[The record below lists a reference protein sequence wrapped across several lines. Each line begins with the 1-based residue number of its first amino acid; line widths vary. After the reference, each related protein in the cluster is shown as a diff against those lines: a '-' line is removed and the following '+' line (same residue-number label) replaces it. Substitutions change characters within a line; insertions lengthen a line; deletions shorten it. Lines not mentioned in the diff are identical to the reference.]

1 MSKRKDVAATTTPAI
16 TQDDSSDSDVDM
28 LNVDFEWFDPA
39 SIDFHG
45 LKLLLR
51 QLLDADSD
59 LFDLSALADLIISQP
74 TLGSTVKVS
83 DDDTTDTKD
92 TDPYA
97 FLTILNLHA
106 HREKE
111 VVQQLTQYL
120 VQKCS
125 KISTLAGLPGL
136 LQKDGAQVGLVLTER
151 LINMPTE
158 IVPPMYAMLLE
169 EIEWAV
175 KDNEPYNFTHYL
187 IISKVYTEI
196 ASRLDV
202 ETEEPAQKKSKKS
215 KTASGGMLPETFF
228 FHPEDEVLQEHAL
241 GFGHYEYTKPWAEG
255 ASDAKRAF
263 QEAGIRPLGSM
274 VLVEAAKFQKAV
286 DAVKAYVG

>member
-1 MSKRKDVAATTTPAI
+1 MSKRKDPTTNTPTTTN
-16 TQDDSSDSDVDM
+16 QDDSDSSSDVDM

-59 LFDLSALADLIISQP
+59 LFDLSSLADLIISQP

-83 DDDTTDTKD
+83 DDASTDTKD

-97 FLTILNLHA
+97 FLSILNLHA
-106 HREKE
+106 HSNKE
-111 VVQQLTQYL
+111 VIQQLTRYL
-120 VQKCS
+120 VQKCG
-125 KISTLAGLPGL
+125 KIGSLSALPAL
-136 LQKDGAQVGLVLTER
+136 LQPDAQAQIGLVLTER

-169 EIEWAV
+169 EIDWAV

-202 ETEEPAQKKSKKS
+202 ETDEPAQKRAKKS
-215 KTASGGMLPETFF
+215 KAAAETFF

-241 GFGHYEYTKPWAEG
+241 GFGCYEYTKPWAEG

-274 VLVEAAKFQKAV
+274 VLIEASKFRKAV
-286 DAVKAYVG
+286 DAVKAYVGQ